1 MNMGQFAKLVM
12 VTADNNNKYYEM
24 TENGSGGFDV
34 KYGRIQST
42 AQTAHYSMSQ
52 WQSKYR
58 EKVNKGYKDVTH
70 TVTVEVAAE
79 PTTTEDKTELAKVED
94 AKVQVFLELMQKYTK
109 GLVSK
114 TYTVKAQSVTQKQ
127 VDNAQ
132 DFIDKLMKIPENDVP
147 SVNATLLE
155 LYMEIP
161 RKMGNVRDYL
171 LPNIDIKKTLQQE
184 QDNLDA
190 MASQVKMLKSAEKV
204 TKKEVKK
211 VKKETKTILDLLGIE
226 SIKEIK
232 GSKEIDYLTK
242 QITGKTLQAIFEV
255 DKSSEKTRFD
265 NWLASQTNKTTKL
278 VYHGTKC
285 TSVIPILEQG
295 LKIRPTDN
303 YQFSGKAY
311 RNGNYFSEQFSTS
324 IGYTDGYT
332 RGSDAVM
339 LIYEV
344 HTGKESKSSF
354 SDYRACKAAGYDSF
368 EGGWLRVAYDEN
380 QTKIKYILWLK

>member
-1 MNMGQFAKLVM
+1 MGQFAKLVM

-52 WQSKYR
+52 WHSKYR

-70 TVTVEVAAE
+70 TVAVIEEVVNDSK
-79 PTTTEDKTELAKVED
+79 EDKVELAKIED
-94 AKVQVFLELMQKYTK
+94 AKVQTFLELMNQYTK

-132 DFIDKLMKIPENDVP
+132 KFIDELMLIPEKDVT
-147 SVNATLLE
+147 SVNSKLLE

-171 LPNIDIKKTLQQE
+171 LPNIDIKSTLQQE

-190 MASQVKMLKSAEKV
+190 MAAQVKMLKPKKVEKKDS
-204 TKKEVKK
+204 TK
-211 VKKETKTILDLLGIE
+211 VKKETKTFLDLLGIE
-226 SIKEIK
+226 SIKQIN
-232 GSKEIDYLTK
+232 GSKEIEYLTR
-242 QITGKTLQAIFEV
+242 QVTGKDLEAIFEV
-255 DKSSEKTRFD
+255 DKSAEKDRFD
-265 NWLASQTNKTTKL
+265 KWLAQQDNKTTKHI
-278 VYHGTKC
+278 YHGTKC
-285 TSVIPILEQG
+285 TSVIPILQQG
-295 LKIRPTDN
+295 LKIRPTGN
-303 YQFSGKAY
+303 FQFSGKAY
-311 RNGNYFSEQFSTS
+311 GNGNYFSEQFSTS
-324 IGYTDGYT
+324 IGYTDGQR
-332 RGSDAVM
+332 RGQDAVM

-354 SDYRACKAAGYDSF
+354 NDYNACKRAGYDSF
-368 EGGWLRVAYDEN
+368 EGGWLRVAYNEN